1 MVKCRDYNYYKEE
14 YWECAIWE
22 DTRAPEESCKK
33 GRLKWKNQKNVHA
46 VDMKQKLLK
55 VLVYLMFLLK

>member
-1 MVKCRDYNYYKEE
+1 MVKCRDCNYYKEE

-33 GRLKWKNQKNVHA
+33 GRLKWKN
-46 VDMKQKLLK
+46 
-55 VLVYLMFLLK
+55 